1 MRKPLGNSGD
11 KARFASKV
19 SDLRSWHH
27 WETTIARDKFPLIMP
42 SVDAG
47 EFGRVQLVRSMNTP
61 QLLHRLDH
69 VLQCA
74 RIASLRWH
82 EAFDLGATAATATS
96 GSISS
101 TLSAAQGSSRQTIRL
116 GFGAAAP
123 AAALQALTEQ
133 LLVRGCLGCADHN
146 SSSLSYA
153 MLADCNWVLGAF
165 SQFTPIAV
173 KRYASRSGFRNDG
186 EELFSRLKGPLFS
199 HVHGLYTS
207 KAL

>member
-1 MRKPLGNSGD
+1 MPIGLLLLLLIMTATSLILVCNGVESLQDYLRGGTLPWRIQVRLRSTGFLAFGLLEKPIEMRKPLGNSGD

-69 VLQCA
+69 VLQGA

-96 GSISS
+96 GSIF
-101 TLSAAQGSSRQTIRL
+101 LHLVGSPRQL
-116 GFGAAAP
+116 
-123 AAALQALTEQ
+123 E
-133 LLVRGCLGCADHN
+133 ADHSSGLRRCRAC
-146 SSSLSYA
+146 SSS
-153 MLADCNWVLGAF
+153 
-165 SQFTPIAV
+165 
-173 KRYASRSGFRNDG
+173 ASTD
-186 EELFSRLKGPLFS
+186 
-199 HVHGLYTS
+199 
-207 KAL
+207 